1 MIGLSVGYLYR
12 TDTLIPLPLSRRR
25 GFRPLKSYRI
35 PLSIYTLLAR
45 LFAPLAS
52 SPARS
57 RTRRVLPGQI
67 DGRSTA
73 VAAQQRAGLR
83 NMLSNMAPRRAPPPP
98 PVIVPQGTPPAAP
111 AAEPGS
117 ARQWVSE
124 IARQASGARAPSE
137 EEIATC
143 VQLILGNDSS

>member
-1 MIGLSVGYLYR
+1 
-12 TDTLIPLPLSRRR
+12 
-25 GFRPLKSYRI
+25 
-35 PLSIYTLLAR
+35 
-45 LFAPLAS
+45 
-52 SPARS
+52 
-57 RTRRVLPGQI
+57 VLPGQV

-98 PVIVPQGTPPAAP
+98 PVTVPQGTPPAAP
-111 AAEPGS
+111 AAEPAS

-143 VQLILGNDSS
+143 VRSVVENEQS